1 MEQLYRQPLR
11 SWHLS
16 LFNINE
22 NSLIQT
28 AMLSKESYHKVV
40 NIAILF
46 EDILREINNE
56 LSTMV
61 NTYHDRIM
69 DNTAIVTLIKV
80 EHEVAKNT
88 IIKLAHNLIKVSTND
103 ELTSRL
109 RELDNMFDDKIF
121 ELDEYV
127 YNNLIWEITTDII
140 GKISSYPYST
150 LTDIYMSSYDNIEN
164 IPTSVIQDI
173 KNIILE

>member
-40 NIAILF
+40 NVAMLF
-46 EDILREINNE
+46 EDILHEINNE

-61 NTYHDRIM
+61 NTYHGRII
-69 DNTAIVTLIKV
+69 DNPAIVTLIKI
-80 EHEVAKNT
+80 EHEVTKNAL
-88 IIKLAHNLIKVSTND
+88 IKLVHDLFNVSIND
-103 ELTSRL
+103 ELTIRL
-109 RELDNMFDDKIF
+109 KELNNMFDDKIF

-150 LTDIYMSSYDNIEN
+150 LTDIYMSSYDDIEN
-164 IPTSVIQDI
+164 IPSSVIQDI
-173 KNIILE
+173 KKIILE